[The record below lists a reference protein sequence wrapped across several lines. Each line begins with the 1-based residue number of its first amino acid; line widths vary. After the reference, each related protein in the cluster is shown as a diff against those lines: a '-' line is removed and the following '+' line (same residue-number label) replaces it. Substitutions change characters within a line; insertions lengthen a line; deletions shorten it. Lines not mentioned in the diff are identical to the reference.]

1 MAEMRVRRS
10 RCNNASTGDFRR
22 SSGFDMRFH
31 KANRASVLFRLRAL
45 GLFLICAA
53 MIAAQGALNTLSS
66 QEKPDPVPH
75 RVFLV
80 SDPGAKGAV
89 EVSVA
94 INPTNPDHMVAVSIQ
109 ATKKDDPVT
118 NYAYVTTDGGTTWKT
133 IPYDNPLKRQQGDDV
148 VTFTA
153 DGLAVR
159 AYINFVGIRNPRP
172 ARAGNG
178 IWIGTSRD
186 GLSWDPP
193 VAVVD
198 HVNSVEPF
206 EDKPWIKADVSGDSR
221 HKGNLYICWTEFD
234 VYGSKK
240 PEHKTHI
247 FVSRSLDGGKSFS
260 VPLRVSESPGD
271 CEDKSKTLM
280 GAVPAV
286 GPLGE
291 VYAIWGGPKGLIMAK
306 STDAGH
312 TFGKNRTIV
321 ESPTGDGDGGWEFPI
336 KGLGRANG
344 SPSAGVD
351 ITSGKDRGSIYVTWA
366 DIRNGD
372 PDVFL
377 TISRDGGATW
387 TAPIR
392 IGDDAVGNGK
402 EQWFPWLVVD
412 PVDGSIN
419 IAYYDRGPHDGTS
432 TSVTLARSVD
442 GGRTFRYH
450 RINQEPFDLTPKM
463 GFFGDYLGIDA
474 FGGRVAVLFM
484 RSYDAKRLG
493 ISGAVFD
500 FAPGTQEPRMEKKS
514 DKR

>member
-1 MAEMRVRRS
+1 VQWSPNWRSIDIMSHHSAAERRLAIRIRVLAIVA
-10 RCNNASTGDFRR
+10 ASLSLIVARGAHRPA
-22 SSGFDMRFH
+22 SGQD
-31 KANRASVLFRLRAL
+31 
-45 GLFLICAA
+45 
-53 MIAAQGALNTLSS
+53 
-66 QEKPDPVPH
+66 KPEGMSH
-75 RVFLV
+75 RVCQV
-80 SDPGAKGAV
+80 SDPMAKGAV

-109 ATKKDDPVT
+109 ATQKGNPVT
-118 NYAYVTTDGGTTWKT
+118 NYSYVTTDGGATWKT
-133 IPYDNPLKRQQGDDV
+133 TPYDNPLKRQQGDDV

-159 AYINFVGIRNPRP
+159 AYINFVGIRTPRP
-172 ARAGNG
+172 QRAGNG

-186 GLSWDPP
+186 GTTWDPP
-193 VAVVD
+193 VAVID

-206 EDKPWIKADVSGDSR
+206 EDKPWIKADVSVDSP
-221 HKGNLYICWTEFD
+221 HKGNLYIGWTQFD

-247 FVSRSLDGGKSFS
+247 YLSRSTDSGKSFS
-260 VPLRVSESPGD
+260 VPLRISETPGD
-271 CEDKSKTLM
+271 CEDKHNTVM
-280 GAVPAV
+280 GFVPAV
-286 GPLGE
+286 GPTGE
-291 VYAIWGGPKGLIMAK
+291 VYAIWGGPEGILLAK

-312 TFGKNRTIV
+312 TFGKNRVIAAA
-321 ESPTGDGDGGWEFPI
+321 PPGTGGGGWEFPV

-351 ITSGKDRGSIYVTWA
+351 ITRGKDRGTVYVAWA

-372 PDVFL
+372 PDVLL
-377 TISRDGGATW
+377 TISRDGGGTW
-387 TAPIR
+387 CAPIR

-412 PVDGSIN
+412 PIDGSIN
-419 IAYYDRGPHDGTS
+419 IAYYDRGPHDGTL

-442 GGRTFRYH
+442 GGRTFHYH
-450 RINQEPFDLTPKM
+450 RVKQEPFDLNKI

-474 FGGRVAVLFM
+474 FAGRVAVLFM
-484 RSYDAKRLG
+484 RSYEAKRLG

-500 FAPGTQEPRMEKKS
+500 FAPGSQAPKMGKK
-514 DKR
+514 DRNR